1 MVRLLSSPPPE
12 KSDFYDGKRNG
23 ILISL
28 LGLVLFLAPMMLF
41 NFYKDD
47 NWLIVVVFIAFT
59 GLLLTS
65 LGISKYA
72 KNVVNLRQFEERKME
87 NVRKIS
93 KIWQLKARNR
103 QKQEEIN
110 RLQRFGF
117 DTFKYR
123 NKSEKTQ

>member
-87 NVRKIS
+87 NVRKIG
-93 KIWQLKARNR
+93 KIWQLKVELYVRVLGVLVRAPAVR
-103 QKQEEIN
+103 EIPKN
-110 RLQRFGF
+110 S
-117 DTFKYR
+117 T
-123 NKSEKTQ
+123 